1 MKKETPIKAASIH
14 PINTIRPISPIMYLK
29 SNDLFA
35 SSRPE
40 SLYSSIPR
48 PIVLADSLITP
59 DNMGSMIRLADNI
72 GASEMIFL
80 GSEPINSLSRV
91 RKCAASS
98 KDNIK
103 WHFTEEN
110 DLRKLIPAN
119 KKIVAIETATNATNI
134 YETALPADAAFIVGN
149 ESHGI
154 REEILSQCDL
164 IVYIPIPGP
173 TRSLNVSHAA
183 SVALFE
189 WYRQHFKLLNS

>member
-1 MKKETPIKAASIH
+1 
-14 PINTIRPISPIMYLK
+14 MYLK
-29 SNDLFA
+29 SNNLF
-35 SSRPE
+35 STITPE
-40 SLYSSIPR
+40 SIYSSIPR
-48 PIVLADSLITP
+48 PIILADNLLTP

-80 GSEPINSLSRV
+80 GTEPANSIGRI

-98 KDNIK
+98 RDNIK
-103 WHFTEEN
+103 WHFTAEN
-110 DLRKLIPAN
+110 DLRKIIPAN

-134 YETALPADAAFIVGN
+134 YETELPADAAFIVGN

-154 REEILSQCDL
+154 REDILSQCDM

-189 WYRQHFKLLNS
+189 WYRQHSKL

>member
-1 MKKETPIKAASIH
+1 MRKETHIKAASIR
-14 PINTIRPISPIMYLK
+14 PISSISPIMYLK
-29 SNDLFA
+29 SNTLFEN
-35 SSRPE
+35 SHPE
-40 SLYSSIPR
+40 SIYDSIPR
-48 PIVLADSLITP
+48 PIILADNLLTP
-59 DNMGSMIRLADNI
+59 DNMGAMIRLSDNI

-80 GSEPINSLSRV
+80 GKEPTNSLGKV

-103 WHFTEEN
+103 WYFTEEN
-110 DLRKLIPAN
+110 DLRELIPQN

-134 YETALPADAAFIVGN
+134 YKTQLPSDAAFIVGN

-154 REEILSQCDL
+154 REEILIQCDMV
-164 IVYIPIPGP
+164 VYIPIPGP

-189 WYRQHFKLLNS
+189 WYRQHSKL

>member
-1 MKKETPIKAASIH
+1 MKKETLIKVAYIH
-14 PINTIRPISPIMYLK
+14 PISPIRLISLIMYIK
-29 SNDLFA
+29 SNDLF
-35 SSRPE
+35 SQSRPE
-40 SLYSSIPR
+40 SLYDSTPR
-48 PIVLADSLITP
+48 PIVIADNLLTP

-72 GASEMIFL
+72 GAAEMIFL
-80 GSEPINSLSRV
+80 GTEPANSIGRV

-103 WHFTEEN
+103 WYFTEET
-110 DLRKLIPAN
+110 DLRRLVPAN

-134 YETALPADAAFIVGN
+134 YETELPADAAFIVGN

-154 REEILSQCDL
+154 REEILSQCDS

-189 WYRQHFKLLNS
+189 WYRQQTIKK

>member
-1 MKKETPIKAASIH
+1 
-14 PINTIRPISPIMYLK
+14 MYIK
-29 SNDLFA
+29 SNQLFEE
-35 SSRPE
+35 SHPE
-40 SLYSSIPR
+40 SLYNSIPR
-48 PIVLADSLITP
+48 PIILADNLLTP
-59 DNMGSMIRLADNI
+59 DNMGSMIRLSDNI

-80 GSEPINSLSRV
+80 GTEPTHSLSRM

-103 WHFTEEN
+103 WYFTEEN
-110 DLRKLIPAN
+110 DLRKLVPSN

-134 YETALPADAAFIVGN
+134 YETELPADAAFIVGN

-154 REEILSQCDL
+154 REEILNQCDMV
-164 IVYIPIPGP
+164 VYIPIPGP

-189 WYRQHFKLLNS
+189 WYRQQINAKQ

>member
-1 MKKETPIKAASIH
+1 
-14 PINTIRPISPIMYLK
+14 MYIK
-29 SNDLFA
+29 SNDLF
-35 SSRPE
+35 SKSRPE
-40 SLYSSIPR
+40 SIYDSISR
-48 PIVLADSLITP
+48 PIVLADNLLTP
-59 DNMGSMIRLADNI
+59 DNMGAMIRLSDNI

-80 GSEPINSLSRV
+80 GTEPTNSIGRI

-98 KDNIK
+98 RDNIK

-134 YETALPADAAFIVGN
+134 YETELPADVAFIVGN

-154 REEILSQCDL
+154 REEILNQCDMV
-164 IVYIPIPGP
+164 VYIPIPGP

-189 WYRQHFKLLNS
+189 WFRQHFKL

>member
-1 MKKETPIKAASIH
+1 
-14 PINTIRPISPIMYLK
+14 MYLK
-29 SNDLFA
+29 SNDLFKE
-35 SSRPE
+35 SRPE
-40 SLYSSIPR
+40 SLYDSIPR
-48 PIVLADSLITP
+48 PIIIADSLLTP

-80 GSEPINSLSRV
+80 GTEPTNRIGRV

-103 WHFTEEN
+103 WYFTEETN
-110 DLRKLIPAN
+110 LRKLVPAN

-134 YETALPADAAFIVGN
+134 YETELPADVAFIVGN

-154 REEILSQCDL
+154 REEILQQCDS

-189 WYRQHFKLLNS
+189 WYRQQIAKK

>member
-1 MKKETPIKAASIH
+1 
-14 PINTIRPISPIMYLK
+14 MYIK

-35 SSRPE
+35 ESRPE
-40 SLYSSIPR
+40 SLYESIPR
-48 PIVLADSLITP
+48 PIIVADNLLTP
-59 DNMGSMIRLADNI
+59 DNMGSMIRLSDNI

-80 GSEPINSLSRV
+80 GVEPTHSLGRI

-98 KDNIK
+98 RDNIK
-103 WHFTEEN
+103 WYFTEET

-134 YETALPADAAFIVGN
+134 YKTELPADAAFIVGN

-154 REEILSQCDL
+154 REEILQQCDMV
-164 IVYIPIPGP
+164 VYIPIPGP

-189 WYRQHFKLLNS
+189 WYRQKRKDSV

>member
-1 MKKETPIKAASIH
+1 
-14 PINTIRPISPIMYLK
+14 MYLK
-29 SNDLFA
+29 SNDLFS

-40 SLYSSIPR
+40 SIYDSTPR
-48 PIVLADSLITP
+48 PIVMADNLLTP
-59 DNMGSMIRLADNI
+59 DNMGSMIRLSDNI

-80 GSEPINSLSRV
+80 GTEPTHSLARV

-103 WHFTEEN
+103 WYFTEDN
-110 DLRKLIPAN
+110 DLHKLIPIN
-119 KKIVAIETATNATNI
+119 KKIVAIETATDATNI
-134 YETALPADAAFIVGN
+134 YETELPLDAAFIVGN

-154 REEILSQCDL
+154 REEILKQCDI

-183 SVALFE
+183 AVALFE
-189 WYRQHFKLLNS
+189 WYRQMTTKK

>member
-1 MKKETPIKAASIH
+1 
-14 PINTIRPISPIMYLK
+14 MYLK
-29 SNDLFA
+29 SNDLF
-35 SSRPE
+35 SQYKPE
-40 SLYSSIPR
+40 SIYDSIHR
-48 PIVLADSLITP
+48 PIVLADNLLTP

-80 GSEPINSLSRV
+80 GTEPANSIGRV

-98 KDNIK
+98 RDNIK
-103 WHFTEEN
+103 WYFTEEN
-110 DLRKLIPAN
+110 DLHKLIPTN

-134 YETALPADAAFIVGN
+134 YDTELPADVAFIVGN

-154 REEILSQCDL
+154 REDILQQCDMV
-164 IVYIPIPGP
+164 VYIPIPGP

-189 WYRQHFKLLNS
+189 WYRQHSQ

>member
-1 MKKETPIKAASIH
+1 
-14 PINTIRPISPIMYLK
+14 MYLK
-29 SNDLFA
+29 SNDLF
-35 SSRPE
+35 STLCPE
-40 SLYSSIPR
+40 SLYDSIPR
-48 PIVLADSLITP
+48 PIILADNLLTP

-80 GSEPINSLSRV
+80 GTEPTNSLGRV

-98 KDNIK
+98 RDNIK
-103 WHFTEEN
+103 WYFTEEN
-110 DLRKLIPAN
+110 DLRKLIPSN
-119 KKIVAIETATNATNI
+119 KKIVAIETATDATNI
-134 YETALPADAAFIVGN
+134 YKTELPADVAFIVGN

-154 REEILSQCDL
+154 REETLSQCDL

-189 WYRQHFKLLNS
+189 WFRQQTL

>member
-1 MKKETPIKAASIH
+1 
-14 PINTIRPISPIMYLK
+14 MYIK
-29 SNDLFA
+29 SNKLFEY
-35 SSRPE
+35 SRPE
-40 SLYSSIPR
+40 SIYASIPR
-48 PIVLADSLITP
+48 PIVMADKLLTP
-59 DNMGSMIRLADNI
+59 DNMGAMIRLADNI

-80 GSEPINSLSRV
+80 STEPSNSIGRV

-103 WHFTEEN
+103 WYFTEEN

-119 KKIVAIETATNATNI
+119 KKTVAIETATDATNI
-134 YETALPADAAFIVGN
+134 YETQLPADAAFIVGN
-149 ESHGI
+149 ESRGI
-154 REEILSQCDL
+154 REEILSQCDM

-189 WYRQHFKLLNS
+189 WYRQQTAKK

>member
-1 MKKETPIKAASIH
+1 
-14 PINTIRPISPIMYLK
+14 MYLK
-29 SNDLFA
+29 SNDLF
-35 SSRPE
+35 SKSRPE
-40 SLYSSIPR
+40 SLYDSTPR
-48 PIVLADSLITP
+48 PIVLADSLLTP

-80 GSEPINSLSRV
+80 GTEPTHSIGRV

-103 WHFTEEN
+103 WYFTEETE
-110 DLRKLIPAN
+110 LHKIIPAN

-134 YETALPADAAFIVGN
+134 YETELPSDVAFIVGN

-154 REEILSQCDL
+154 REEILNQCDS

-189 WYRQHFKLLNS
+189 WYRRHLTL

>member
-1 MKKETPIKAASIH
+1 
-14 PINTIRPISPIMYLK
+14 MYLK
-29 SNDLFA
+29 SNTLFEN
-35 SSRPE
+35 SRPE
-40 SLYSSIPR
+40 SIYDSVPR
-48 PIVLADSLITP
+48 PIILADSLLTP

-80 GSEPINSLSRV
+80 GAEPKKSLGRV

-98 KDNIK
+98 KENIK
-103 WHFTEEN
+103 WYFTEET
-110 DLRKLIPAN
+110 DLRKLIPLN

-134 YETALPADAAFIVGN
+134 YETILPADAAFIVGN

-154 REEILSQCDL
+154 REEILNQCDMV
-164 IVYIPIPGP
+164 VYIPIPGP

-189 WYRQHFKLLNS
+189 WYRQKRKGSV

>member
-1 MKKETPIKAASIH
+1 
-14 PINTIRPISPIMYLK
+14 MYIK
-29 SNDLFA
+29 SNNLF
-35 SSRPE
+35 STINPE
-40 SLYSSIPR
+40 SIYDSIPR
-48 PIVLADSLITP
+48 PIIIADNLLTP

-80 GSEPINSLSRV
+80 GTEPTHSLGRV

-103 WHFTEEN
+103 WYFTEES
-110 DLRKLIPAN
+110 DLHKLVPVD

-134 YETALPADAAFIVGN
+134 YETKLPVDVAFIVGN

-154 REEILSQCDL
+154 RDEILQQCDS

-189 WYRQHFKLLNS
+189 WYRQKRKDSV

>member
-1 MKKETPIKAASIH
+1 
-14 PINTIRPISPIMYLK
+14 MYLK
-29 SNDLFA
+29 SNQLFEKY
-35 SSRPE
+35 RPE
-40 SLYSSIPR
+40 SIYDSLPR
-48 PIVLADSLITP
+48 PIVLADNLLTP
-59 DNMGSMIRLADNI
+59 DNMGAMIRLSDNI
-72 GASEMIFL
+72 GASEMVFL
-80 GSEPINSLSRV
+80 GTEPTNSIGRV

-98 KDNIK
+98 RDNIK
-103 WHFTEEN
+103 WYFTEET

-134 YETALPADAAFIVGN
+134 YETKLPSDAAFIVGN

-189 WYRQHFKLLNS
+189 WLRQHYKL

>member
-1 MKKETPIKAASIH
+1 
-14 PINTIRPISPIMYLK
+14 MYIK
-29 SNDLFA
+29 SNQLFEE
-35 SSRPE
+35 SHPE
-40 SLYSSIPR
+40 SLYNSIPR
-48 PIVLADSLITP
+48 PIILADNLLTP
-59 DNMGSMIRLADNI
+59 DNMGSMIRLSDNI

-80 GSEPINSLSRV
+80 GVEPTHNLSRV

-103 WHFTEEN
+103 WYFTEEN
-110 DLRKLIPAN
+110 DLRKLIPSN

-134 YETALPADAAFIVGN
+134 YETELPADAAFIVGN

-154 REEILSQCDL
+154 REEILNQCDMV
-164 IVYIPIPGP
+164 VYIPIPGP

-189 WYRQHFKLLNS
+189 WLRQHYKL

>member
-1 MKKETPIKAASIH
+1 
-14 PINTIRPISPIMYLK
+14 MYLK
-29 SNDLFA
+29 SNTLFEN
-35 SSRPE
+35 SHPE
-40 SLYSSIPR
+40 SIYDSIQR
-48 PIVLADSLITP
+48 PIVLADNLLTP

-80 GSEPINSLSRV
+80 GKKPVNSIGRV

-103 WHFTEEN
+103 WYFTEET
-110 DLRKLIPAN
+110 DIRKLIPAN

-134 YETALPADAAFIVGN
+134 YESKLPADAAFIVGN

-154 REEILSQCDL
+154 REEILSQCNMV
-164 IVYIPIPGP
+164 VYIPIPGP

-183 SVALFE
+183 AVALFE
-189 WYRQHFKLLNS
+189 WYRQQYKLF

>member
-1 MKKETPIKAASIH
+1 
-14 PINTIRPISPIMYLK
+14 MYLK
-29 SNDLFA
+29 SNNLF
-35 SSRPE
+35 STINPE
-40 SLYSSIPR
+40 SIYSSLPR
-48 PIVLADSLITP
+48 PIVMADNLLTP

-80 GSEPINSLSRV
+80 GIEPTHSLSRV

-103 WHFTEEN
+103 WYFTEEQ
-110 DLRKLIPAN
+110 DLHKLIPAN

-134 YETALPADAAFIVGN
+134 YETELPADAAFIVGN

-154 REEILSQCDL
+154 REEILNQCDL

-189 WYRQHFKLLNS
+189 WYRQHSY

>member
-1 MKKETPIKAASIH
+1 
-14 PINTIRPISPIMYLK
+14 MYIK
-29 SNDLFA
+29 SNQLFEE
-35 SSRPE
+35 SHPE
-40 SLYSSIPR
+40 SLYNSIPR
-48 PIVLADSLITP
+48 PIILADNLLTP
-59 DNMGSMIRLADNI
+59 DNMGSIIRLSDNI

-80 GSEPINSLSRV
+80 GVEPTHSLSRM

-103 WHFTEEN
+103 WYFTEEN
-110 DLRKLIPAN
+110 DLRKLVPSN

-134 YETALPADAAFIVGN
+134 YETELPADAAFIVGN

-154 REEILSQCDL
+154 REEILNQCDMV
-164 IVYIPIPGP
+164 VYIPIPGP

-189 WYRQHFKLLNS
+189 WYRQQINAKQ

>member
-1 MKKETPIKAASIH
+1 
-14 PINTIRPISPIMYLK
+14 MYIK
-29 SNDLFA
+29 SNQLFEE
-35 SSRPE
+35 SHPE
-40 SLYSSIPR
+40 SLYNSIPR
-48 PIVLADSLITP
+48 PIIFADNLLTP
-59 DNMGSMIRLADNI
+59 DNMGSMIRLSDNI

-80 GSEPINSLSRV
+80 GVEPTRLSRV

-103 WHFTEEN
+103 WYFTEEN
-110 DLRKLIPAN
+110 DLRKLIPSN

-134 YETALPADAAFIVGN
+134 YETELPADVAFIVGN

-154 REEILSQCDL
+154 REEILNQCDMV
-164 IVYIPIPGP
+164 VYIPIPGP

-189 WYRQHFKLLNS
+189 WYRQQINAKQ